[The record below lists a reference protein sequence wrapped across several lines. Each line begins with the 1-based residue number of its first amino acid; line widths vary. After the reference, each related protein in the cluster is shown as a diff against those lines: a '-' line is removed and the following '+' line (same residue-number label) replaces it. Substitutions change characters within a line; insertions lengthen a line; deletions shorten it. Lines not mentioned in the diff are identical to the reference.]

1 MPSTALFFL
10 PLAPSQT
17 SPTSTLISHIT
28 RTLPAEPLPPFI
40 LDHRLFVD
48 TSSLLPNTDTS
59 KRTFTSIL
67 HLSHIPHQSFI
78 GTTAPTATV
87 PASASQPQTTT
98 PTEPS
103 LTITSLP
110 SSSTDTLTQ
119 LIGTKLQPQWAH
131 RQSVIIDNGTSLSLH
146 NGDYTIRLGD
156 VKTSPRGNQPLS
168 LRGMILEL
176 TYNTDNGSEEVAEA
190 SNGASATATD
200 PGTARVSR
208 DDETLLRGVVD
219 ALADSAAISLAG
231 ARVFFRRT
239 HRQENGKVPPGVID
253 WDLVRLYMSAL
264 RGSRG

>member
-48 TSSLLPNTDTS
+48 TSSLLPNSDTS
-59 KRTFTSIL
+59 KRSFTSIL
-67 HLSHIPHQSFI
+67 HLSHIPQESFI
-78 GTTAPTATV
+78 GTTASAAGAPPPHPPSQEQPT
-87 PASASQPQTTT
+87 P
-98 PTEPS
+98 EPS

-110 SSSTDTLTQ
+110 SPATDTLTQ

-131 RQSVIIDNGTSLSLH
+131 RQSVIIDSGTSLTLH
-146 NGDYTIRLGD
+146 NGDYTIRIGD
-156 VKTSPRGNQPLS
+156 LKTSPRGNQPLS

-176 TYNTDNGSEEVAEA
+176 TYNNAAEETEA
-190 SNGASATATD
+190 TNGAPSTATASR
-200 PGTARVSR
+200 PGGASVSKE
-208 DDETLLRGVVD
+208 DETLLRAVVD
-219 ALADSAAISLAG
+219 ALAESAGVSIVG
-231 ARVFFRRT
+231 ARVSFRKT
-239 HRQENGKVPPGVID
+239 LRQEKGKVPGGVTD
-253 WDLVRLYMSAL
+253 WDLVRLYMNTL